1 MNLVANN
8 LSMSFDDAGQHV
20 SVFSGVDLV
29 LEEASSIAI
38 VGNSGVGKTTLL
50 NVLGGLEKPVTGC
63 AKLGDKDCFLGDS
76 DPIFRAKNFG
86 FVFQSHNL
94 LSDFT
99 ALENVMMPLM
109 ITGVEIEEAKK
120 QASRLLEQVGLDQR
134 KSHKTLLL
142 SGGEQQRVAIAR
154 AMVSKPAV
162 ILADEPTGNLDKE
175 NSDKIARLLH
185 DAQNINKASII
196 VVTHSMEFAQKMQRV
211 LRLTKNGLEELC
223 RS

>member
-1 MNLVANN
+1 
-8 LSMSFDDAGQHV
+8 
-20 SVFSGVDLV
+20 
-29 LEEASSIAI
+29 

-50 NVLGGLEKPVTGC
+50 NVLGGLEKPVTGH
-63 AKLGDKDCFLGDS
+63 AKLGENDCFLGDS
-76 DPIFRAKNFG
+76 DPVFRAENFG

-109 ITGVEIEEAKK
+109 ITGVGIEQAKED
-120 QASRLLEQVGLDQR
+120 ASALLNQVGLDQR

-154 AMVSKPAV
+154 AIVSKPAV

-211 LRLTKNGLEELC
+211 LRLTKNGLEEL
-223 RS
+223 

>member
-1 MNLVANN
+1 MKLTASN
-8 LSMSFDDAGQHV
+8 LSMSFDDAGELV
-20 SVFSGVDLV
+20 KVFSGVDLI
-29 LEEASSIAI
+29 LEPATSLAI

-50 NVLGGLEKPVTGC
+50 NVLGGLEKPITGF
-63 AKLGDKDCFLGDS
+63 AKLDSQDCFLGDT

-109 ITGVEIEEAKK
+109 ILGSSLDDARKN
-120 QASRLLEQVGLDQR
+120 ASDLLSKVGLEQR
-134 KSHKTLLL
+134 KQHKTLLL

-154 AMVSKPAV
+154 AMVTKPSV
-162 ILADEPTGNLDKE
+162 ILADEPTGNLDKD
-175 NSDKIARLLH
+175 NSDKIARLLS
-185 DAQNINKASII
+185 DAQEINNSSVV

-211 LRLTKNGLEELC
+211 LRLTKDGLEEI
-223 RS
+223 